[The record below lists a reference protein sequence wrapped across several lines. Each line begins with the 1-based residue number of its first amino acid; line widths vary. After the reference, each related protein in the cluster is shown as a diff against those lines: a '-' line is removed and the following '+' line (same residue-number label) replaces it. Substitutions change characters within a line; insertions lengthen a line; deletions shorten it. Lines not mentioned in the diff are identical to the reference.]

1 MNLNKVLLI
10 GRLTADPQLRTTT
23 SGQSVASFGL
33 ATNSV
38 WIDKAG
44 AKQEATEFHNIVVW
58 GRQAETT
65 SKFLTKGALA
75 LIEGRLQTRS
85 WTDKEG
91 GQRKTTEIVAD
102 RVQFGPKPM
111 GGGVPMQ
118 SRMPSQD
125 ASGTNA
131 AQATHEAS
139 PTIELPVIDI
149 SEGEIKAE
157 DLPF

>member
-1 MNLNKVLLI
+1 MNLNKVLLV
-10 GRLTADPQLRTTT
+10 GRLTADPQLRTIPN
-23 SGQSVASFGL
+23 GQPVTSFGL

-38 WIDKAG
+38 WIDKTG

-58 GRQAETT
+58 GRQAETV
-65 SKFLTKGALA
+65 SKFLTKGATA

-91 GQRKTTEIVAD
+91 GSRRTTEIIAD

-111 GGGVPMQ
+111 GGGTSMQ
-118 SRMPSQD
+118 QNMPQQ
-125 ASGTNA
+125 A
-131 AQATHEAS
+131 AQSAPPETS
-139 PTIELPVIDI
+139 PAVELPVIDI
-149 SEGEIKAE
+149 SEGEIKVE